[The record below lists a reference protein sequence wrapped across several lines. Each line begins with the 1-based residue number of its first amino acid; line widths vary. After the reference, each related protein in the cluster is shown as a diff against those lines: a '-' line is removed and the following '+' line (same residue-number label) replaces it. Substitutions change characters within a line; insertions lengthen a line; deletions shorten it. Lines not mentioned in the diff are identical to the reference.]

1 MYVCQNHRILDY
13 RQRTISPLLGKNH
26 VEKRRT
32 FQIVFI
38 GDDVA
43 DAVLDPKGD
52 RCDHAVLLDGSGE
65 FVEGD
70 GIEVFPGLVGI
81 RLEIGQGH
89 VIKLVG
95 HIKFELLP

>member
-1 MYVCQNHRILDY
+1 M
-13 RQRTISPLLGKNH
+13 
-26 VEKRRT
+26 RT

-65 FVEGD
+65 FVEGN
-70 GIEVFPGLVGI
+70 GIQVFPGLVGI

-89 VIKLVG
+89 VIELVG
-95 HIKFELLP
+95 RKSLSCCHNVFLSGGEKRLTHDGTNRKLRCAMA